1 MRDSVLGGRDSA
13 LRDKSGISSPRFVDR
28 HSSLISLR
36 GSKTSEAVQGEA
48 EAGFFSKTPDFSSQ
62 NKRSAVS
69 LEILESQSGFVGD
82 SVLGRQFDKI
92 ENFTKETSPTASGVP
107 CFVKGTTTK
116 VAKLPQSLQSSH
128 SPTAIPR
135 ILEEYNRG
143 GFEKSAL
150 LSLRADLSAWQSTQ
164 TKTQPLESTFDKN
177 AEILKVDSRINAKN
191 VKTPQNKQAES
202 VFDNHAAESTMYR
215 KKPTPKEDSRDK
227 ARDVSESQAAGFLM
241 RDCSFL
247 KKHRLT
253 PSGVPCFQGA
263 SEGILLGVNE
273 QARAAESTMYRKKP
287 TPKREKA
294 ASQKTHPM
302 VVLFGGSFDP
312 PHLGHLEIIKKL
324 DSSYKRVII
333 IPAFC
338 NPFKHK
344 PTAPIHTRI
353 AWLRELCAGLKRV
366 EISDFEARANRVV
379 YAIEYVRHYAGKY
392 GGIGLALGSD
402 ALESLPSWREA
413 SEIVRLARIVPIVR
427 DLACGLESQSGFTKQ
442 AENKKVDS
450 SNEAFLSSLRADLSA
465 RQSTQT
471 RIQALESTFDNN
483 AQKIQTLQKVDSSD
497 TPIFAAANTMDR
509 HAAAITAARN
519 DDKNTDTPKVDSSLW
534 RFDTPL
540 CLKGFPISSTQ
551 IRAALACG
559 EFEQVAHWIPPSIAS
574 SVQKIYYNTH

>member
-36 GSKTSEAVQGEA
+36 GSKN
-48 EAGFFSKTPDFSSQ
+48 PDFSSQ
-62 NKRSAVS
+62 
-69 LEILESQSGFVGD
+69 ILESQSGFVGD
-82 SVLGRQFDKI
+82 SVLGEQCGSVA
-92 ENFTKETSPTASGVP
+92 NFTKETSPTASGVP

-150 LSLRADLSAWQSTQ
+150 LSLRADLSARQSTQ
-164 TKTQPLESTFDKN
+164 KRTQPLESTFDNNTQKIQSVASLEKVDSSVKLDSSPN
-177 AEILKVDSRINAKN
+177 TPFSVIRVRDSGVAIHNQKVDSRINAKN

-202 VFDNHAAESTMYR
+202 VFDN
-215 KKPTPKEDSRDK
+215 
-227 ARDVSESQAAGFLM
+227 
-241 RDCSFL
+241 
-247 KKHRLT
+247 
-253 PSGVPCFQGA
+253 
-263 SEGILLGVNE
+263 
-273 QARAAESTMYRKKP
+273 RAAESTMYRKKP

-379 YAIEYVRHYAGKY
+379 YAIEYVRHYASKY

-427 DLACGLESQSGFTKQ
+427 DLACRLESQSGFTEQ

-450 SNEAFLSSLRADLSA
+450 SDEAFLSSLRADLSA
-465 RQSTQT
+465 RQSAQT
-471 RIQALESTFDNN
+471 KTHALESTFDNN

-497 TPIFAAANTMDR
+497 TPIFATANTMDR
-509 HAAAITAARN
+509 HAAATTAARD

>member
-1 MRDSVLGGRDSA
+1 
-13 LRDKSGISSPRFVDR
+13 
-28 HSSLISLR
+28 
-36 GSKTSEAVQGEA
+36 
-48 EAGFFSKTPDFSSQ
+48 
-62 NKRSAVS
+62 
-69 LEILESQSGFVGD
+69 
-82 SVLGRQFDKI
+82 
-92 ENFTKETSPTASGVP
+92 
-107 CFVKGTTTK
+107 
-116 VAKLPQSLQSSH
+116 
-128 SPTAIPR
+128 
-135 ILEEYNRG
+135 
-143 GFEKSAL
+143 
-150 LSLRADLSAWQSTQ
+150 
-164 TKTQPLESTFDKN
+164 
-177 AEILKVDSRINAKN
+177 
-191 VKTPQNKQAES
+191 
-202 VFDNHAAESTMYR
+202 
-215 KKPTPKEDSRDK
+215 
-227 ARDVSESQAAGFLM
+227 
-241 RDCSFL
+241 
-247 KKHRLT
+247 
-253 PSGVPCFQGA
+253 
-263 SEGILLGVNE
+263 
-273 QARAAESTMYRKKP
+273 MYRKKP

-379 YAIEYVRHYAGKY
+379 YAIEYVRHYASKYGGIGLALGTWLRELCAGLKRVEISDFEARANRVVYAIEYVRHYASKY

-450 SNEAFLSSLRADLSA
+450 SDEAFLSSLRADLSA

-483 AQKIQTLQKVDSSD
+483 AQNIQTLQKVDSSD

-509 HAAAITAARN
+509 HAATITATRN

>member
-1 MRDSVLGGRDSA
+1 MDSRVRDSVLGGRDSA

-107 CFVKGTTTK
+107 CFVKGTDRK
-116 VAKLPQSLQSSH
+116 SANLPQSLQSSH

-135 ILEEYNRG
+135 ILEDNRG
-143 GFEKSAL
+143 GFEKSAS

-164 TKTQPLESTFDKN
+164 AKTQPLESTFDKN
-177 AEILKVDSRINAKN
+177 AEILKVDSRNNAKN

-202 VFDNHAAESTMYR
+202 VFDN
-215 KKPTPKEDSRDK
+215 
-227 ARDVSESQAAGFLM
+227 
-241 RDCSFL
+241 
-247 KKHRLT
+247 
-253 PSGVPCFQGA
+253 
-263 SEGILLGVNE
+263 
-273 QARAAESTMYRKKP
+273 RAAESTMYRKKP

-427 DLACGLESQSGFTKQ
+427 DLACRLESQSGFTEQ
-442 AENKKVDS
+442 AETKKVDS
-450 SNEAFLSSLRADLSA
+450 SDEAFLSSLRADLSA

-471 RIQALESTFDNN
+471 RTHALESTFDNN

-497 TPIFAAANTMDR
+497 APIFATANTMDR
-509 HAAAITAARN
+509 HAAATTATYN
-519 DDKNTDTPKVDSSLW
+519 DRKNSPCKKVDSSDKNTDTPKVDSSLW

-559 EFEQVAHWIPPSIAS
+559 DFTQVAHWIPPSIAS

>member
-48 EAGFFSKTPDFSSQ
+48 EAGFFSKNPDFSSQ

-107 CFVKGTTTK
+107 CFVKGTDRK
-116 VAKLPQSLQSSH
+116 SANLPQNFQNLQ

-164 TKTQPLESTFDKN
+164 KRTQPLESTFDKN

-241 RDCSFL
+241 RDCS
-247 KKHRLT
+247 
-253 PSGVPCFQGA
+253 FQGA

-450 SNEAFLSSLRADLSA
+450 SDEAFLSSLRADLSA

-471 RIQALESTFDNN
+471 RTQALESTFDNN

-497 TPIFAAANTMDR
+497 TPIFATAKTMDR
-509 HAAAITAARN
+509 HAAATTATYN
-519 DDKNTDTPKVDSSLW
+519 DRKNSPCKKVDSSLW